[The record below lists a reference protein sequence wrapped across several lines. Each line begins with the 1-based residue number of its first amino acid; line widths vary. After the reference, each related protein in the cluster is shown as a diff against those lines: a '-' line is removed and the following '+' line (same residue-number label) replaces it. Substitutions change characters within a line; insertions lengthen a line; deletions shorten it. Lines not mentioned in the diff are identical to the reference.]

1 MRGDDGRVDVRAQAK
16 RTPARIGAWLLAT
29 VVLGGLIAAWATTL
43 TGVVAD
49 RPPIAQATSDPTFG
63 AREVIVSGPRVGP
76 NLTEG
81 PKCIYGQTTQGSL
94 VVISAQTGS
103 LLTEAQA
110 ANCAK

>member
-1 MRGDDGRVDVRAQAK
+1 VDVRAQ
-16 RTPARIGAWLLAT
+16 RSRRPARIAAWLLA
-29 VVLGGLIAAWATTL
+29 VAVLGGLITTWVSTLSGIVSDRAPAALAT
-43 TGVVAD
+43 
-49 RPPIAQATSDPTFG
+49 PDPTFG